1 MKRNIIVITTLLLF
15 TAAWFGCKKTDP
27 VISGSASSAGFTAAI
42 TSVPDTLP
50 FLQKVAFTN
59 SSTDAFIYKWNFGDG
74 TDQVADKNPLHTYT
88 KGGTYSV
95 NLTSVGSA
103 GSNQISKIVTVTDA
117 CNNTTFSKLTNC
129 GKQTWTWSSASD
141 AIKVLSSDGSQVYF
155 AGPAASCQIDD
166 KFSFSA
172 DGTFKYDANGSTFS
186 VQAGYSC
193 QPAIVNAI
201 AFKLAAKT
209 GTIPKIVLGSVV
221 GGGKPFIGTTD
232 VVKDNAYQIM
242 SITDDAMRLRGTL
255 SDGSLIEFK
264 FQLPSELGNV
274 KLLLTGGATRSWKLD
289 NSKVPGPIT
298 VGPNDADPKGY
309 YGGGPLASCQVD
321 DVYTFGQDNSIVYN
335 AGPETFV
342 AGNSGGCQ
350 APRSYTTNYTFTNVA
365 AGAGIGQ
372 INLTGSQY
380 FIGVTDR
387 PSENVYRILEIT
399 DSKMVLR
406 AGNGTSGVVFDL
418 YFVRAN

>member
-1 MKRNIIVITTLLLF
+1 MKKNIIILTTLSLF

-27 VISGSASSAGFTAAI
+27 VISGSASTAGFTSAI

-50 FLQKVAFTN
+50 FLQKVTFTN
-59 SSTDAFIYKWNFGDG
+59 SSAGAFIYKWNFGDG
-74 TDQVADKNPLHTYT
+74 TDQVPDKNPVHIYT

-103 GSNQISKIVTVTDA
+103 GSNQLSKTITVSDA
-117 CNNTTFSKLTNC
+117 CSNIAFSKLTSC

-155 AGPAASCQIDD
+155 AGPAAGCQIDD

-172 DGTFKYDANGSTFS
+172 DGTFNYDANGQTFS

-193 QPAIVNAI
+193 QPAIVNATS
-201 AFKLAAKT
+201 FKLAAKT
-209 GTIPKIVLGSVV
+209 GTVPKIILGKVV

-232 VVKDNAYQIM
+232 IVKDNAYQIT
-242 SITDDAMRLRGTL
+242 SITDDAMTLRGTL
-255 SDGSLIEFK
+255 GDGSLIEFK
-264 FQLPSELGNV
+264 FVLPSDLNNV
-274 KLLLTGGATRSWKLD
+274 KLFLTGGATRSWKLD
-289 NSKVPGPIT
+289 NNKVPGPIT
-298 VGPNDADPKGY
+298 VGPNDSSPTAY
-309 YGGGPLASCQVD
+309 YAGGPLASCQVD
-321 DVYTFGQDNSIVYN
+321 DVYTFGQNNSIVYN

-342 AGNSGGCQ
+342 AGGGGCQ
-350 APRSYTTNYTFTNVA
+350 APRSYTTNYTFTNVP

-372 INLTGSQY
+372 INLSGAQY

-387 PSENVYRILEIT
+387 PSENVYRILEISDT
-399 DSKMVLR
+399 KMVLR
-406 AGNGTSGVVFDL
+406 AGNGTSGVIFDL

>member
-1 MKRNIIVITTLLLF
+1 MKRNIIILTTLSLF

-27 VISGSASSAGFTAAI
+27 VISGSASSAGFTAAV

-50 FLQKVAFTN
+50 FLQKVTFTN
-59 SSTDAFIYKWNFGDG
+59 SSSDAFIYKWNFGDG
-74 TDQVADKNPLHTYT
+74 TDQSADKNPVHIYT

-103 GSNQISKIVTVTDA
+103 GSNQVSKSISVSNSCD
-117 CNNTTFSKLTNC
+117 NTTFNKLTSC
-129 GKQTWTWSSASD
+129 GTQKWTWSSASD

-155 AGPAASCQIDD
+155 AGPAAACQVDD
-166 KFSFSA
+166 KFAFSA
-172 DGTFKYDANGSTFS
+172 DGTFNYDANGQTFS

-193 QPAIVNAI
+193 QPAIANAKT
-201 AFKLAAKT
+201 FKLFAKAGQT
-209 GTIPKIVLGSVV
+209 PTIILPNLAGTA
-221 GGGKPFIGTTD
+221 KPFIGTTD
-232 VVKDNAYQIM
+232 VVVGNKYQITA
-242 SITDDAMRLRGTL
+242 ITDETMTLRATL
-255 SDGSLIEFK
+255 GDGNLIEFK
-264 FQLPSELGNV
+264 FKLPSDLDNV

-289 NSKVPGPIT
+289 NNKVPGPIT
-298 VGPNDADPKGY
+298 VGPNDGDPKGY

-321 DVYTFGQDNSIVYN
+321 DVYTFGQNNSIIYN

-350 APRSYTTNYTFTNVA
+350 APRSYTTNYTFTNVPS
-365 AGAGIGQ
+365 GAGIAQ
-372 INLTGSQY
+372 INLSGAQY

-387 PSENVYRILEIT
+387 PSENVYRILEISDT
-399 DSKMVLR
+399 KMVLR